1 MKEDEEKLGPLAVAW
16 WNKLLDE
23 KDFKP
28 VCEKCHELMAK
39 WQGIHPHQDQENV
52 NDIKRDKR
60 NAVTSFSV
68 VLSFVRKLRMR
79 CIDEAV
85 RTFHQLKTLHYRST
99 DVIQSRTQNS
109 HRHRGSPLWTS
120 I

>member
-1 MKEDEEKLGPLAVAW
+1 MVKEDEEKLGPLAVAW

-85 RTFHQLKTLHYRST
+85 PTLDPLKSLRFRST
-99 DVIQSRTQNS
+99 EVIQSRTQNC
-109 HRHRGSPLWTS
+109 HRHRG
-120 I
+120 